1 MVLILAGGVIISPGL
16 VSLQRRARAPSLQDT
31 LVSHEI
37 YAYVHRP
44 LYSGMILELAGF
56 FLWVPTVNV
65 LIACILGMIWVMIQ
79 AKLED
84 MDLVERLPVYKVY
97 MQRVPRFLPRI
108 RHSKLQS

>member
-1 MVLILAGGVIISPGL
+1 
-16 VSLQRRARAPSLQDT
+16 
-31 LVSHEI
+31 
-37 YAYVHRP
+37 
-44 LYSGMILELAGF
+44 
-56 FLWVPTVNV
+56 
-65 LIACILGMIWVMIQ
+65 MIWVMIQ